1 MIVDKMLY
9 LRSNIMNEIF
19 KPGDRVYDL
28 TDGKGIILDIPGVGY
43 VVKFDSGKTKRIT
56 NGGLR
61 RIRQ

>member
-1 MIVDKMLY
+1 
-9 LRSNIMNEIF
+9 MNEIF